1 MTEVAEGS
9 DSVELRPLLRR
20 DPPAVGDIRLIGRI
34 GDHDA
39 GMTYV
44 GRLMLDDTPSEPA
57 PDGDDTDTD
66 TDAGEADETDVSAP
80 PDITVVMLT
89 AGAEADSYARA
100 RFRQAIDD
108 LDHDRPTLI
117 VGREEEND
125 LAPWVALTA
134 ASRAEGLAISERL
147 LKAVTLEDQ
156 TPVGT
161 VHGPEFRPHWWERR
175 RGRPL
180 ASVAAAV
187 AFVAVVGEP
196 LDVPGQ
202 LCRDLCAGRAR
213 AVDRGP
219 GVPSPAASDAR
230 SGPRSRPQPAV
241 DLADP
246 VPVASEPR
254 TVAEPERTHR
264 TDHPADRLTARTTRC
279 MAFNIHTCIGNAMHS
294 R

>member
-39 GMTYV
+39 GMTYA

-66 TDAGEADETDVSAP
+66 TASGEADETDVSAAQ
-80 PDITVVMLT
+80 PDITVVMLS

-156 TPVGT
+156 APVGT
-161 VHGPEFRPHWWERR
+161 VHGPEFRPHWWERVGV
-175 RGRPL
+175 GRWRLWPLPWPSSLSSASRWTFL
-180 ASVAAAV
+180 ASFAVICVLAALALWIAV
-187 AFVAVVGEP
+187 LVFRHQP
-196 LDVPGQ
+196 PPTP
-202 LCRDLCAGRAR
+202 
-213 AVDRGP
+213 GP
-219 GVPSPAASDAR
+219 GPGPGPNPPSTSPTPSPSPPNPGPSPNP
-230 SGPRSRPQPAV
+230 SGPTG
-241 DLADP
+241 
-246 VPVASEPR
+246 R
-254 TVAEPERTHR
+254 TIPPIV
-264 TDHPADRLTARTTRC
+264 
-279 MAFNIHTCIGNAMHS
+279 
-294 R
+294 